1 MKVRVQVASVFC
13 AFVVGYWLASRRR
26 ARKAFVLLVDV
37 TFRTVEDRDAALQ
50 LWESVAVHCRDHEP
64 GTLSYEAAI
73 SDSVPE
79 RIVFVE
85 RYATKNDYLD
95 VHKSS
100 RPFLAFRA
108 KLGALNPTITG
119 HSYVTTDIGFF

>member
-1 MKVRVQVASVFC
+1 MRILIGA
-13 AFVVGYWLASRRR
+13 VVSALIAGYWWGSRRQSR
-26 ARKAFVLLVDV
+26 QAFVLLVDV
-37 TFRTVEDRDAALQ
+37 TFRSVHDRDAALE
-50 LWESVAVHCRDHEP
+50 LWKPVAVHCRDHEA
-64 GTLSYEAAI
+64 GTLTYEAAI

-85 RYATKNDYLD
+85 RYATKNDYLH

-108 KLGALNPTITG
+108 KLAEFEPRISG
-119 HSYVTTDIGFF
+119 HSYITTDIGFF